1 MLRAVIVEDEYLA
14 QEELRYLVEKHSDL
28 EIIESFDDGL
38 AALKYL
44 QTHPVDVLFL
54 DINIPSIE
62 GMLLAR
68 SLHADARPPFVIF
81 TTAYKEHA
89 ADAFELEAFDY
100 LLKPLNETRVKGV
113 LNKLALAAAP
123 TDTLT
128 EQRHTLHLMRDNRI
142 RITDT
147 ADILYAAANEKTT
160 LVYTPDGEFYVP
172 YTISEL
178 MTQLPANFFRCHR
191 SYCIN
196 LDKIT
201 EIEPGLNSTYHVFL
215 PGISD
220 PVLVSRGNLKAFRE
234 RMQL

>member
-44 QTHPVDVLFL
+44 QTHSVDVLFL
-54 DINIPSIE
+54 DINIPSID

-68 SLHADARPPFVIF
+68 SLHADARPTFVIF